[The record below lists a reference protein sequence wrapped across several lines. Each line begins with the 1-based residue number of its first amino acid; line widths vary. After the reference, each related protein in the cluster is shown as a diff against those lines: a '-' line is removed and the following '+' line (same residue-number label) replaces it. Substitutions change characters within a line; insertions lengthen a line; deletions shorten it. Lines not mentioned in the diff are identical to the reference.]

1 MTAQDDRKADLRA
14 MVRAAL
20 RDALP
25 EIAGHAAVP
34 PRATA
39 ATETG
44 APACEE
50 MAGRISAAAQAG
62 GGTITVRIA
71 DDDDLLAFAAMFITC
86 GDPLA
91 QAAIMQGKVRL
102 QLDRGTPAPTTP
114 RPTTSHPAA
123 PAGAEIAAG
132 VVSERQVVE
141 IAKTHRVLLV
151 AKDVVVTPLA
161 RDRARACGL
170 EIVRKAP

>member
-20 RDALP
+20 RDAMP
-25 EIAGHAAVP
+25 EIVGQAAAP
-34 PRATA
+34 PRAATTA
-39 ATETG
+39 EAG
-44 APACEE
+44 APAGDE
-50 MAGRISAAAQAG
+50 MARRISAAAQAG
-62 GGTITVRIA
+62 GGTITVRID

-114 RPTTSHPAA
+114 RPATSHPAA

-132 VVSERQVVE
+132 VVGERQVVE

>member
-20 RDALP
+20 RDAMP
-25 EIAGHAAVP
+25 EIVGQAAAP
-34 PRATA
+34 PRAATTA
-39 ATETG
+39 EAG
-44 APACEE
+44 APAGDE
-50 MAGRISAAAQAG
+50 MARRISAAAQAG
-62 GGTITVRIA
+62 GGTITVRID

-102 QLDRGTPAPTTP
+102 QLDRGSPTTP
-114 RPTTSHPAA
+114 RPISPAA
-123 PAGAEIAAG
+123 ASPAGAEIAAG
-132 VVSERQVVE
+132 VVGERQVVE

>member
-25 EIAGHAAVP
+25 EIAGHAAGPVG
-34 PRATA
+34 A
-39 ATETG
+39 AG
-44 APACEE
+44 EE
-50 MAGRISAAAQAG
+50 MARRISAAAQAG
-62 GGTITVRIA
+62 GGTITVRI
-71 DDDDLLAFAAMFITC
+71 DNDDDLLAFAAMFITC

-91 QAAIMQGKVRL
+91 QAAVMQGKVRL
-102 QLDRGTPAPTTP
+102 QLDRGAPALATP
-114 RPTTSHPAA
+114 RPAA
-123 PAGAEIAAG
+123 PAETAIAAG
-132 VVSERQVVE
+132 VVGERQVVE